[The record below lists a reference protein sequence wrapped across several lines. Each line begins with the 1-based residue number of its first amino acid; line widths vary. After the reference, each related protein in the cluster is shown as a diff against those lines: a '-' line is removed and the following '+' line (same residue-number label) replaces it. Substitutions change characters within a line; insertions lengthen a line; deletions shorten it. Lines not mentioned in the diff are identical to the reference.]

1 MLALPSCPLSDSAA
15 LASPWR
21 AAARASS
28 AMLLFQSVHSRR
40 KSRLLAAFWTGGEFP
55 FPRFL
60 VLANCELGCVR
71 HISKGLPLVRQRRA
85 RRRLGPIRTVWDS
98 ATLCDAVRSR
108 VVPSG
113 GRTCLVIRWTIP
125 TTWAVATLFVAGP
138 APALDCGALVD
149 LQLPGIRIERTVP
162 SSGEEAPNES
172 LPEGVASRSSA
183 ATVPHCQV
191 EGVIGSEI
199 RFEVLLP
206 DEWNGKFLM
215 GGGGGFVGS
224 LGNQGRFS
232 VNRGYAT
239 AATDT
244 GHQGA
249 GIRARWAYGM
259 PERRV
264 NYGYLGVH
272 RTTEAAK
279 AIVRAYY
286 GLDAE
291 YSYFYGCSNGG
302 RQAMMSAQRF
312 PNDFDGIVAGAPA
325 HDFSGVLAAFAYNM
339 QRIFPDPEDLS
350 EPVITPQNRQLL
362 ESEILRRCDDLDG
375 AKDGFLNDPRE
386 CGFKLTDLPVCA
398 DNVPADHCLTI
409 RQREAI
415 AAVYNGPRNSSGSIY
430 PGFPFGGESAAAAWQ
445 GWITGPSPRLMEAYG
460 EPSSQFAFATQG
472 FKYLV
477 FQDPEFDYSTY
488 DFDNYG
494 RDAAHLTGFLDAT
507 NTDLSGLKEAGG
519 KLLLW
524 HGWSDAAL
532 TAHGSINYFEQ
543 AERRDPSVRGYF
555 RFYLM
560 PGVFHCAGGPG
571 PDRVDWLAA
580 IERWVE
586 RGEAPSELLA
596 TKVESGRVAKTRPLC
611 LYPERAEFQGGDP
624 NEAGS
629 YACQPVPS
637 PE

>member
-1 MLALPSCPLSDSAA
+1 MIRRTLPAPWALSA
-15 LASPWR
+15 
-21 AAARASS
+21 
-28 AMLLFQSVHSRR
+28 
-40 KSRLLAAFWTGGEFP
+40 
-55 FPRFL
+55 
-60 VLANCELGCVR
+60 
-71 HISKGLPLVRQRRA
+71 
-85 RRRLGPIRTVWDS
+85 
-98 ATLCDAVRSR
+98 
-108 VVPSG
+108 
-113 GRTCLVIRWTIP
+113 
-125 TTWAVATLFVAGP
+125 LFVIGP
-138 APALDCGALVD
+138 AQALDCESLAA
-149 LQLPGIRIERTVP
+149 LQLPDIRIELASP
-162 SSGEEAPNES
+162 SSGEEAPSED
-172 LPEGVASRSSA
+172 LPKGVASVSPKA
-183 ATVPHCQV
+183 VVPHCKV
-191 EGVIGSEI
+191 EGVVGSEI

-224 LGNQGRFS
+224 LGYQGRFS

-244 GHQGA
+244 GHQGH
-249 GIRARWAYGM
+249 GIRAEWAMGR

-286 GLDAE
+286 GRDAA

-312 PNDFDGIVAGAPA
+312 PQDFDGIVAGAPA

-339 QRIFPDPEDLS
+339 QRIFPDPENLS
-350 EPVITPQNRQLL
+350 EPVITAQNRQLL

-375 AKDGFLNDPRE
+375 VKDGFLNDPRA
-386 CGFKLTDLPVCA
+386 CGFKLTDLPVCPDSA
-398 DNVPADHCLTI
+398 PADHCLTI

-430 PGFPFGGESAAAAWQ
+430 PGLPFGGESAAAAWQ
-445 GWITGPSPRLMEAYG
+445 GWITGPSPRMMRDFE
-460 EPSSQFAFATQG
+460 EPSSQFGFATQG

-488 DFDNYG
+488 DFDDYE
-494 RDAAHLTGFLDAT
+494 RDAAHLDGFLNAT
-507 NTDLSGLKEAGG
+507 SADLNGLKKSGG

-532 TAHGSINYFEQ
+532 TAYASINYFEE
-543 AERRDPSVRGYF
+543 AETRDASVRDYF

-571 PDRVDWLAA
+571 PDRVDWLDAL
-580 IERWVE
+580 EQWVE
-586 RGEAPSELLA
+586 QGNAPSDLVA
-596 TKVESGRVAKTRPLC
+596 TKVEDGRVAKTRPLC
-611 LYPERAEFQGGDP
+611 VYPERAEYRGGDP
-624 NEAGS
+624 NQAAS
-629 YACQPVPS
+629 YECS
-637 PE
+637 PPPRTD